1 MSCTN
6 PTQIVIKEVTTK
18 RDLRRFVQFGI
29 DLYKGNNY
37 YCPPIVIDE
46 MNTFNP
52 KGNPALEVCDFVVYM
67 AYRNGEIVGRIV
79 GIVNHRANEAWGV
92 KKCRFGWFECVDD
105 YEVFKSLLDAVAEW
119 GRSKGMTCLNG
130 PVGFTDF
137 DHQGLIIE
145 GFDHL
150 VPMASLYNYPYYV
163 QHMEAYG
170 LAKENDWIEMQI
182 YPPKDLP
189 ERFGRMAKIVQER
202 SHVRVDK
209 VKNVNELVKKYG
221 TSYMDV
227 IDVCYQKLYNFQP
240 LTERQ
245 KRHYCEMYF
254 PLLNF
259 DFVTIVVN
267 EKDEVVGLGVG
278 MPDISKALRK
288 TKGKLFPFGWYHLLK
303 ALKSDSYDTFDFLII
318 AIRPDYQDKGLNAVI
333 IADQHPYFVKYGIKT
348 IETTAIMETNF
359 KNLNHWEAFP
369 HKYHK
374 RRRAYVKS
382 I

>member
-1 MSCTN
+1 MAQYT
-6 PTQIVIKEVTTK
+6 VKEVVSR
-18 RDLRRFVQFGI
+18 RDLKRFITFVD
-29 DLYKGNNY
+29 DLYKGCDMFVPPLHKGQERDLMHSPSLQ
-37 YCPPIVIDE
+37 YCSRKMWIAEDADGKV
-46 MNTFNP
+46 
-52 KGNPALEVCDFVVYM
+52 
-67 AYRNGEIVGRIV
+67 VGRICAM
-79 GIVNHRANEAWGV
+79 INPRYNEKYD
-92 KKCRFGWFECVDD
+92 KKRVRFGWFDLVNDI
-105 YEVFKSLLDAVAEW
+105 EVARLLMGAAEAW
-119 GRSKGMTCLNG
+119 AKENGMEEIHGPLFYNTLGRQGML
-130 PVGFTDF
+130 V
-137 DHQGLIIE
+137 E
-145 GFDHL
+145 GFDKL
-150 VPMASLYNYPYYV
+150 PPFSCLYNYPYYV

-182 YPPKDLP
+182 YPPKDIP

-209 VKNVNELVKKYG
+209 VKNVKELVKKYG

-227 IDVCYQKLYNFQP
+227 IDICYQKLYNFQP

-245 KRHYCEMYF
+245 KRHYCDMYF

-359 KNLNHWEAFP
+359 KNLNHWEMFP